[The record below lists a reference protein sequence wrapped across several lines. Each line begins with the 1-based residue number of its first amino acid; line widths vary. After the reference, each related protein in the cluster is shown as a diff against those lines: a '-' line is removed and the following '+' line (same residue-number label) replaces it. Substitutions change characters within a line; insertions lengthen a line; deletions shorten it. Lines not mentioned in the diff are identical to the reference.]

1 MVTLPDIIIL
11 WFIQQGTPDLSHATF
26 ETLGTGV
33 CVIEKMMENAQ
44 VKRCDQTHPRKQ
56 PAYANA

>member
-11 WFIQQGTPDLSHATF
+11 WFILQGTPDLSHATF

-33 CVIEKMMENAQ
+33 HLIEI
-44 VKRCDQTHPRKQ
+44 
-56 PAYANA
+56 